1 MIHSRSRADSARR
14 CTPSIR
20 LFQCTMCGLW
30 CVVAENTLSR
40 RLSAALI
47 ASFAGLALLLAG
59 VGIYGVMTYSVSQRN
74 HEIGIRMALGAKP
87 EDVLQMI
94 GRHGVVL
101 AGIGIGAGI
110 VGAAALTRLMAAL
123 LFRVN
128 ALDISTYVLGAG
140 MLLAIVILAS
150 WIPAQRATLID
161 PIVALR
167 YE

>member
-1 MIHSRSRADSARR
+1 
-14 CTPSIR
+14 
-20 LFQCTMCGLW
+20 
-30 CVVAENTLSR
+30 
-40 RLSAALI
+40 
-47 ASFAGLALLLAG
+47 
-59 VGIYGVMTYSVSQRN
+59 
-74 HEIGIRMALGAKP
+74 MALGAKP